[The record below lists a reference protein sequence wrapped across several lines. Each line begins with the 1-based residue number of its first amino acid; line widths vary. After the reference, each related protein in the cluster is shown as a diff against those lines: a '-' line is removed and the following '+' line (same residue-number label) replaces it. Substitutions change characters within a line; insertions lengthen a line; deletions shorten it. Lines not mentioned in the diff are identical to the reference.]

1 MLVGNFFLRK
11 LQGLQLTLPKNIFNP
26 LVTMRDN
33 TLMSFGE
40 GTTIRESANES
51 GFAIYFSFL

>member
-1 MLVGNFFLRK
+1 MAV
-11 LQGLQLTLPKNIFNP
+11 PKNIFNP
-26 LVTMRDN
+26 LVPMRDN

-51 GFAIYFSFL
+51 GFAIYFSFLYKNLVAQ